1 MKPPWY
7 LNPRISLNEREGMV
21 TKEENSRSILL
32 HKELCHLHDATLCER
47 VPGSKKKEEENWFL
61 VIQKGLCVLVKV
73 QASLI
78 KHSFGALLFVSQW
91 QTLILY
97 SSVTFAFNLLN
108 FHWLKSRWDVHSL
121 CMCLSVNCR
130 VCCVAPFAPWEFAE
144 DEFTNRLPP
153 WFFLF
158 LQR

>member
-1 MKPPWY
+1 MRGKVCKLRRKIPEAFFFMKGRAVCMMQCY
-7 LNPRISLNEREGMV
+7 VKEYQVARE
-21 TKEENSRSILL
+21 
-32 HKELCHLHDATLCER
+32 
-47 VPGSKKKEEENWFL
+47 KKEENWFL
-61 VIQKGLCVLVKV
+61 VIQKGWGVFVKV

-78 KHSFGALLFVSQW
+78 KHSFGAMLFVSHW
-91 QTLILY
+91 RTLILY

-108 FHWLKSRWDVHSL
+108 FHWLKSRWDLHSL

-130 VCCVAPFAPWEFAE
+130 VCCVAPSWEFAE
-144 DEFTNRLPP
+144 DECTRRLLP